1 MQYYVGMKD
10 SFRKVITEKDV
21 LAFAE
26 LTGDKNPVHVNKEAA
41 EASVFH
47 GQVAHGMYTA
57 SLISKVIGMQMPGE
71 GTIYISQNCRFK
83 KPVYLGDTV
92 NVVVEIQSINERNR
106 AMLLTQVFN
115 QNDQLVLDGT
125 AEVLLPKEK

>member
-1 MQYYVGMKD
+1 MRFYVGQNDYCIKE
-10 SFRKVITEKDV
+10 ITEEDV

-26 LTGDKNPVHVNKEAA
+26 LSGDKNPVHINKQIA
-41 EASVFH
+41 EASIFH

-83 KPVYLGDTV
+83 KPVYIGD
-92 NVVVEIQSINERNR
+92 VVKATVEILSIQDNKR
-106 AMLLTQVFN
+106 ACLSTKVYN
-115 QNDQLVLDGT
+115 QKDELVMDGS
-125 AEVLLPKEK
+125 AEVLLPKE